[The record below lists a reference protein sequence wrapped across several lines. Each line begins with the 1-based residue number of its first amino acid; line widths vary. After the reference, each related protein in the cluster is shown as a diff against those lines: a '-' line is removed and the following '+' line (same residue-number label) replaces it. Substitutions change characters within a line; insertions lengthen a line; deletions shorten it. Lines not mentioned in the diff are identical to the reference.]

1 MKMIQTD
8 HVLEFDQIKQK
19 WLELAL
25 TDRAK
30 QEIQNTVPC
39 LSESIGRKATRDKRS
54 QRAIGKKRESA
65 ACFPRRDQ
73 RLHPN
78 GGKGRLFIDLTA
90 GRSGKSARCGH
101 AAEALSEPLQAMGTV
116 AGIL

>member
-39 LSESIGRKATRDKRS
+39 LSESAL
-54 QRAIGKKRESA
+54 A
-65 ACFPRRDQ
+65 A
-73 RLHPN
+73 
-78 GGKGRLFIDLTA
+78 K
-90 GRSGKSARCGH
+90 
-101 AAEALSEPLQAMGTV
+101 
-116 AGIL
+116 